1 MFNTNKI
8 LRTIILQPYKKIE
21 RRKVVDALDEL
32 CSPKDNYGWAS
43 AGIYV
48 YWNYYTNEV
57 LYIGLAVDLTERFK
71 QHNGFYPSIDKNTCK
86 YEQIEEYFKHN
97 EKLGFSI
104 IVQSPLSQPVTSKLK
119 REYKEFTEQFS
130 PIESYIG
137 DEGLKAIKYQEGV
150 LIEVFK
156 QKNGKIPQWN
166 KMNGSISGQNSVR
179 PVDYETIK
187 VISNRKDNI
196 SLSKSSLF
204 ELAESPTLERYE
216 NFLHGVRTLASLYGE
231 TKAIEILRRDLKNDT
246 YGEMIENGY
255 INKKLKI

>member
-1 MFNTNKI
+1 M
-8 LRTIILQPYKKIE
+8 LRTIILQPYKKTE

-71 QHNGFYPSIDKNTCK
+71 QHNGFYPSIDRNTCK
-86 YEQIEEYFKHN
+86 YEQIEEYFRNH

-119 REYKEFTEQFS
+119 KEYKEFTEQFS

-137 DEGLKAIKYQEGV
+137 DEGLEAIKHQEGV
-150 LIEVFK
+150 LIEAFRK
-156 QKNGKIPQWN
+156 KNGNIPKWN
-166 KMNGSISGQNSVR
+166 KMNGSISGQNSVK
-179 PVDYETIK
+179 PINYEAIK

-196 SLSKSSLF
+196 LLSKSSLF

-216 NFLHGVRTLASLYGE
+216 NFLHAVRILAPLYGE
-231 TKAIEILRRDLKNDT
+231 KRAIEVLRRDSIIDT
-246 YGEMIENGY
+246 YGQMIENGY
-255 INKKLKI
+255 LNKRLEI